1 MYAGLIILLAI
12 FLGISMLI
20 RLNLFSVEYRLWL
33 LFGAFAVI
41 AAWGFSTL
49 TLSAMGLTSGNF
61 MNDLAPWLGATLV
74 MLLGIWIAAAFLKQK
89 HAEHPLRDPHFL
101 FLFIP
106 ISIVQ
111 QFMYQSVLLQDLL
124 RSFVPWIAILIC
136 GLCFGYM
143 HTIFP
148 RRWHNLIL
156 ATLGGM
162 AFSSLFYLYPNFL
175 LASLSHMVL
184 NVAAVYFGFFTLL
197 TPEGKPR
204 ATRLLPILK
213 KE

>member
-1 MYAGLIILLAI
+1 
-12 FLGISMLI
+12 
-20 RLNLFSVEYRLWL
+20 
-33 LFGAFAVI
+33 
-41 AAWGFSTL
+41 
-49 TLSAMGLTSGNF
+49 
-61 MNDLAPWLGATLV
+61 
-74 MLLGIWIAAAFLKQK
+74 
-89 HAEHPLRDPHFL
+89 
-101 FLFIP
+101 
-106 ISIVQ
+106 
-111 QFMYQSVLLQDLL
+111 
-124 RSFVPWIAILIC
+124 LIC